1 MLIVPNS
8 RSLVSKTS
16 RLKFEAWGLSD
27 GKKKRF
33 KIAIM
38 FSSRRRCSREKKNGF
53 VKADVVK

>member
-8 RSLVSKTS
+8 RSLISKTS

-27 GKKKRF
+27 GKKRF

-38 FSSRRRCSREKKNGF
+38 FSSRRRRSREKENGF